1 MRSIIYLVLLATV
14 GLMIVLINPL
24 IVLLVSVSMLMFAA
38 ITRQIN
44 FYKIVMMLK
53 HYAKCVSKLRF
64 EIRAKVHTGFGDYSS
79 SIDSEESL
87 HKNCAQ
93 IR

>member
-53 HYAKCVSKLRF
+53 HYAKRVSKLRF

>member
-24 IVLLVSVSMLMFAA
+24 IVLLVSVSVLMFAA
-38 ITRQIN
+38 IARQIN

-53 HYAKCVSKLRF
+53 HYAKRVSKLRF

-79 SIDSEESL
+79 SINSEESL

>member
-1 MRSIIYLVLLATV
+1 MRSIIYLVLLASV
-14 GLMIVLINPL
+14 GLMIILTNPL
-24 IVLLVSVSMLMFAA
+24 IVLLVSVSMLVFAA
-38 ITRQIN
+38 IARQTS

-53 HYAKCVSKLRF
+53 HYAKRVSKLRF

>member
-14 GLMIVLINPL
+14 GLIIVLINPL
-24 IVLLVSVSMLMFAA
+24 IVLLVSVSMLVFAA
-38 ITRQIN
+38 IARQIN
-44 FYKIVMMLK
+44 FYKIIMMLK
-53 HYAKCVSKLRF
+53 RYAKRVSKLRF